1 MFQIAKNTTAYK
13 PLACY
18 IPQEQKALELQMFSR
33 RCSDLR
39 YQLEQFRKETVHPEA
54 LDNNPYYLHLEW
66 LLERGEDRICVV
78 TCPHCSKKPVA
89 FFRSG
94 TVYGGTQKFFMQ
106 NHNFIYCEDCVK
118 TVPPQGEWIYPFKFS
133 VIRSL
138 YRKYDRNFL
147 REIIPLFKYV
157 FGLKPRLT
165 KEEAFE
171 FFSKE
176 PITIVNREKP
186 QTIWTEP
193 IPSSGKG
200 KKKYEE
206 QTIPLSFE

>member
-1 MFQIAKNTTAYK
+1 
-13 PLACY
+13 
-18 IPQEQKALELQMFSR
+18 MFSS

-39 YQLEQFRKETVHPEA
+39 YQLGQFHKEAAHPEA
-54 LDNNPYYLHLEW
+54 LDNNTYYLHLEW
-66 LLERGEDRICVV
+66 LLERGEDRVAVV

-94 TVYGGTQKFFMQ
+94 TVFGGTKKYFCQ

-118 TVPPQGEWIYPFKFS
+118 VVDPREEWIFPFKFS

-138 YRKYDRNFL
+138 YRKYDHNFL
-147 REIIPLFKYV
+147 GEVIPLFKYV
-157 FGLKPRLT
+157 FGLRPRLT
-165 KEEAFE
+165 KEEAFD

-176 PITIVNREKP
+176 PITLINRERP

-193 IPSSGKG
+193 IPSNGKG

-206 QTIPLSFE
+206 QTIPLFQ